1 MSRRAFR
8 RFRTTPF
15 DVETRNVVV
24 VVIVASDAGRLD
36 DNEGEEMDE
45 DSVDDPD
52 DDRRW

>member
-24 VVIVASDAGRLD
+24 VVASDAGRLD
-36 DNEGEEMDE
+36 DNEGEEKDE
-45 DSVDDPD
+45 DSVDDPE